1 MLQLNNIV
9 LFSTISTIIFVYY
22 LNKFGT
28 DPFQRRLY
36 LFILSMSL
44 IAAGFD
50 FLGVMVERSSNNGAL
65 ATAVVYTAYSMFM
78 LCQNISNYILLAFI
92 DYFAHGDRKRAK
104 KMIAAISVFLFL
116 YALSIAANA
125 RFHFYF
131 SLAPDNSYIRG
142 ELYILRIVLGY
153 LVIPM
158 LVAVILLSRK
168 YFKKSQIY
176 MLFFFSLLITL
187 GAMMDILLGGDIIW
201 GCSGAAFLYIYFFI
215 VQTDMKID
223 ALTGMDNRYSF
234 NEFIETL
241 SKHNEKRTYS
251 VVMIDMDHFKKI
263 NDTFGHA
270 EGDNALR
277 DMASI
282 LKTTLR
288 RSNFVARYGGDEF
301 IIIVHA
307 KSNIKRL
314 MERIEEAVQ
323 RQNDSGLRPYK
334 LQISYG
340 YADYTA
346 DSGQSIDNF
355 IAHVDALMYAN
366 KMQHRLQDKDAKSD
380 ATM

>member
-1 MLQLNNIV
+1 M
-9 LFSTISTIIFVYY
+9 YY
-22 LNKFGT
+22 WKKFNT
-28 DPFQRRLY
+28 DPFQRKLY
-36 LFILSMSL
+36 LFILSMAL
-44 IAAGFD
+44 IAGGFEY
-50 FLGVMVERSSNNGAL
+50 LGVIVERSPNTGAF
-65 ATAVVYTAYSMFM
+65 ATVVVYTAYSMFL
-78 LCQNISNYILLAFI
+78 LCQNISNYITLAFI

-104 KMIAAISVFLFL
+104 KMIVIISVFLFF
-116 YALSIAANA
+116 YALSIVANA

-131 SLAPDNSYIRG
+131 SLASDNTYIRG
-142 ELYILRIVLGY
+142 ELYALRILLSY
-153 LVIPM
+153 MVIPA
-158 LVAVILLSRK
+158 LIVVTLLSRK

-176 MLFFFSLLITL
+176 MMFFFAILVML
-187 GAMMDILLGGDIIW
+187 GAMMDILLGGYLIW
-201 GCSGAAFLYIYFFI
+201 GCSSVAYLYIYFFI

-223 ALTGMDNRYSF
+223 ALTGIDNRYSF

-241 SKHNEKRTYS
+241 SRRNKEQVYS
-251 VVMIDMDHFKKI
+251 VVMIDMDRFKEI

-301 IIIVHA
+301 IMIVHA

-314 MERIEEAVQ
+314 MERIEEAM
-323 RQNDSGLRPYK
+323 RRHNDSGLRLYK

-340 YADYTA
+340 YADYTTN
-346 DSGQSIDNF
+346 SGQSIDDF

-366 KMQHRLQDKDAKSD
+366 KMEHRLKEKGVK
-380 ATM
+380 